1 MIIFF
6 VTVYS
11 SSAKHGSLQKIHSLD
26 LWELK
31 RMQPTPSTQSLLDVY
46 DIDSLETLIILLQQR
61 VGSTVSFRSLSL
73 DLRITFLIELVF
85 EEMKEPF

>member
-1 MIIFF
+1 
-6 VTVYS
+6 
-11 SSAKHGSLQKIHSLD
+11 
-26 LWELK
+26 
-31 RMQPTPSTQSLLDVY
+31 MQPTPSTQSLLDVY